1 MSDETNETQ
10 PDELT
15 LLKARADQMG
25 IPYKGNIGIET
36 LKGKIEAEM
45 SGKASVSE
53 PEEESSKDEEGKAP
67 RKPTE
72 AERQQEVR
80 DRLTREKMKLV
91 RVRISNLNPA
101 KNDLH
106 GEIITV
112 RNKFIGTVRRMIP
125 FGEATDGGYH
135 IEQIIYDDLKSR
147 RFQQIRTKRVNG
159 QIQHEARLVPEYSI
173 EVMEP
178 LTEKEREDLAHRQ
191 QAAERLAGQDG

>member
-1 MSDETNETQ
+1 MSDEINETQ

-36 LKGKIEAEM
+36 LKGKIEAKM
-45 SGKASVSE
+45 SGEKPAPD
-53 PEEESSKDEEGKAP
+53 PEEEFSSDEENEAP
-67 RKPTE
+67 KVLTE

-80 DRLTREKMKLV
+80 NRLSREKLKLV

-159 QIQHEARLVPEYSI
+159 QIQHEARLVPEYAI
-173 EVMEP
+173 EVMPP
-178 LTEKEREDLAHRQ
+178 LSDEERTDLAQRQ
-191 QAAERLAGQDG
+191 QAAERLSGRES